1 MNLTKPIATPAFVI
15 DQAILEA
22 DLAVVREIADQ
33 ASCRMLYSPKACAL
47 TDVLRHVSRH
57 VDGFA
62 CSSPYE
68 LELIQRVCG
77 DAGSLHL
84 ISPLIKAE
92 TLEVFGDRLASVT
105 FNSLSQW
112 ERLGTK
118 ASARTRR
125 GLRINPQLSF
135 VRDQRYD
142 PCRRN
147 SKLGV
152 PVHDLA
158 ELARSDPGR
167 LEGIDGLHF
176 HTNCDAT
183 DFASLLATARHIEDE
198 IPHVLE
204 RMDWINLGGGYLF
217 TEANDLAD
225 FFEGVAIFRQRFGL
239 DVFIE
244 PGAALV
250 RRAGTIEATVHD
262 VLAGD
267 DLQIA
272 VLDTAVNH
280 MPEVFEFQFEPD
292 VLGHVDGG
300 LHGYILAGCTCMAG
314 DVFGE
319 YAFDIPL
326 AVGSRVTFLNMG
338 AYTISKAHRFNG
350 VGLPSIYLRWRDG
363 SLKLVR
369 EDSFEEFAHLSGV
382 AGRAVA

>member
-1 MNLTKPIATPAFVI
+1 MTTPIATPAFVI
-15 DQAILEA
+15 DQKALEA
-22 DLAVVREIADQ
+22 DLATIRGIADQ
-33 ASCRMLYSPKACAL
+33 ASCQLLYSPKACAL
-47 TDVLRHVSRH
+47 SDVLRLMSQN

-62 CSSPYE
+62 CSSHYE
-68 LELIQRVCG
+68 LKLIERVCG

-84 ISPLIKAE
+84 ISPLVEAE

-112 ERLGTK
+112 ERLGKK
-118 ASARTRR
+118 ASTQTRK
-125 GLRINPQLSF
+125 GLRINPQFSV
-135 VRDQRYD
+135 VRDPRYD
-142 PCRRN
+142 TCRRN

-176 HTNCDAT
+176 HTSCDET
-183 DFASLLATARHIEDE
+183 DFASLLATARHIEDV

-217 TEANDLAD
+217 TESNDLSD
-225 FFEGVAIFRQRFGL
+225 FFDGAAIFRQRFGL

-262 VLAGD
+262 ILGGD
-267 DLQIA
+267 DRQIA

-292 VLGHVDGG
+292 ILGHVAGG
-300 LHGYILAGCTCMAG
+300 LHSYILAGCTCMAG

-319 YAFDIPL
+319 YAFDMPL
-326 AVGSRVTFLNMG
+326 AVGSRLTFLNMG

-350 VGLPSIYLRWRDG
+350 VGLPSIYLRRRDG

-369 EDSFEEFAHLSGV
+369 EDSFEEFAQLSG
-382 AGRAVA
+382 AAERAVA

>member
-1 MNLTKPIATPAFVI
+1 MTSTTPIATPALVI
-15 DQAILEA
+15 DQKTLEA
-22 DLAVVREIADQ
+22 DLTAVRQIADQ
-33 ASCRMLYSPKACAL
+33 ASCQLLYSPKACAL
-47 TDVLRHVSRH
+47 ADVLQCMSAK

-68 LELIQRVCG
+68 LELIERVCG
-77 DAGSLHL
+77 DAPPLHL

-92 TLEVFGDRLASVT
+92 TLGEFGDRLASVT

-112 ERLGTK
+112 ERLGNK
-118 ASARTRR
+118 AATRTRQ

-176 HTNCDAT
+176 HTNCDET
-183 DFASLLATARHIEDE
+183 DFASLLATARHIADV

-217 TEANDLAD
+217 AEANNLAD
-225 FFEGVAIFRQRFGL
+225 FFDGVAIFRQRFGL
-239 DVFIE
+239 DVLIE

-250 RRAGTIEATVHD
+250 RQAGVIEATVHD
-262 VLAGD
+262 ILDGD

-272 VLDTAVNH
+272 VLDATVNH

-292 VLGHVDGG
+292 ILGHVAGG
-300 LHGYILAGCTCMAG
+300 LHGYILAGCTCLAG

-319 YAFDIPL
+319 YAFDMPL
-326 AVGSRVTFLNMG
+326 AVGSRLTFLNMG
-338 AYTISKAHRFNG
+338 AYTISKADRFNG
-350 VGLPSIYLRWRDG
+350 VGLPSIYLRRRDG
-363 SLKLVR
+363 SLLLVR
-369 EDSFEEFAHLSGV
+369 KDSFEEFAQLAGV
-382 AGRAVA
+382 CDHAVA

>member
-1 MNLTKPIATPAFVI
+1 MTVTTPIATPAFVI
-15 DQAILEA
+15 DQKTLDA
-22 DLAVVREIADQ
+22 DVAAVREIADQ
-33 ASCRMLYSPKACAL
+33 ASCQLLYSPKACAL
-47 TDVLRHVSRH
+47 SDVLQGVSQN

-62 CSSPYE
+62 CSSPFE
-68 LELIQRVCG
+68 LRLIERVCG
-77 DAGSLHL
+77 DAASLHL
-84 ISPLIKAE
+84 ISPLVEAE

-112 ERLGTK
+112 ERLGK
-118 ASARTRR
+118 EASARTRQ
-125 GLRINPQLSF
+125 GLRINPQLSL
-135 VRDQRYD
+135 VSDQRYD

-176 HTNCDAT
+176 HTNCDET
-183 DFASLLATARHIEDE
+183 DFASLLATARHIEDV

-225 FFEGVAIFRQRFGL
+225 FFDGAAIFRQRFGL

-262 VLAGD
+262 ILGGD

-292 VLGHVDGG
+292 ILGHVAGG
-300 LHGYILAGCTCMAG
+300 LHGYMLAGCTCMAG

-319 YAFDIPL
+319 YAFDMPL
-326 AVGSRVTFLNMG
+326 AVGSRVKFLNVG

-350 VGLPSIYLRWRDG
+350 VGLPSIYLRRRDG

-382 AGRAVA
+382 ADRAVA

>member
-1 MNLTKPIATPAFVI
+1 MTLTTPIATPAFVI
-15 DQAILEA
+15 DQKTLEA
-22 DLAVVREIADQ
+22 DLAAIREIADQ
-33 ASCRMLYSPKACAL
+33 ASCQLLYSPKACAL
-47 TDVLRHVSRH
+47 SDVLRLVSPN

-68 LELIQRVCG
+68 LKLIERVCG

-84 ISPLIKAE
+84 ISPLVKAE
-92 TLEVFGDRLASVT
+92 TLEGFGDRLASVT

-112 ERLGTK
+112 ERLGKT
-118 ASARTRR
+118 ASTRTRQ
-125 GLRINPQLSF
+125 GLRINPQLSV
-135 VRDQRYD
+135 VRDHRYD

-176 HTNCDAT
+176 HTSCDET
-183 DFASLLATARHIEDE
+183 DFASLLATARHIEDV

-204 RMDWINLGGGYLF
+204 RIDWINLGGGYLF
-217 TEANDLAD
+217 TEAHDLAD
-225 FFEGVAIFRQRFGL
+225 FYDGAAIFRQRFGL

-250 RRAGTIEATVHD
+250 RRAGTIVATVHD
-262 VLAGD
+262 ILGGD

-292 VLGHVDGG
+292 ILGHVASG

-319 YAFDIPL
+319 YAFDMPL
-326 AVGSRVTFLNMG
+326 AVGSRLTFLNMG

-350 VGLPSIYLRWRDG
+350 VGLPSIYLRRRDG
-363 SLKLVR
+363 SLNLVR
-369 EDSFEEFAHLSGV
+369 EDSFEEFAQLSGV
-382 AGRAVA
+382 AERAVA

>member
-22 DLAVVREIADQ
+22 DLTVVREIADQ

-92 TLEVFGDRLASVT
+92 TLEVFGDRLASVI

-112 ERLGTK
+112 ERLGKK

-350 VGLPSIYLRWRDG
+350 VGLPSIYLRRRDG

>member
-125 GLRINPQLSF
+125 GLRVNPQLSF

-239 DVFIE
+239 DVLIE

>member
-125 GLRINPQLSF
+125 GLRVNPQLSF

-350 VGLPSIYLRWRDG
+350 VGLPSIYLRRRDG

>member
-1 MNLTKPIATPAFVI
+1 MTLTKPIATPAFVI

-22 DLAVVREIADQ
+22 DLAVVREIADR

-92 TLEVFGDRLASVT
+92 TLEVFGDRLASVI

-112 ERLGTK
+112 ERLGKK

-125 GLRINPQLSF
+125 GLRVNPQLSF

-262 VLAGD
+262 VLVGD

-272 VLDTAVNH
+272 LLDTAVNH

-350 VGLPSIYLRWRDG
+350 VGLPSIYLRRRDG

>member
-1 MNLTKPIATPAFVI
+1 MTLTTPIATPAFVI
-15 DQAILEA
+15 DQETLEA
-22 DLAVVREIADQ
+22 DLAAIRRIADL
-33 ASCRMLYSPKACAL
+33 ASCQLLYSPKACAL
-47 TDVLRHVSRH
+47 SDVLQRVSKN

-68 LELIQRVCG
+68 LELVERVCG

-84 ISPLIKAE
+84 ISPLVKAE

-112 ERLGTK
+112 ERLGAK
-118 ASARTRR
+118 ASTRTRR

-176 HTNCDAT
+176 HTNCDET
-183 DFASLLATARHIEDE
+183 DFASLLATVRHIEDV

-204 RMDWINLGGGYLF
+204 RVDWINLGGGYLF
-217 TEANDLAD
+217 TEANDLVD
-225 FFEGVAIFRQRFGL
+225 FFDGAAIFRQRFGL

-262 VLAGD
+262 ILEGD
-267 DLQIA
+267 NLPIA

-292 VLGHVDGG
+292 ILGHVAGG
-300 LHGYILAGCTCMAG
+300 LHGYILAGCTCLAG

-326 AVGSRVTFLNMG
+326 AVGSRLTFLNMG

-350 VGLPSIYLRWRDG
+350 VGLPSIYLRRRDG
-363 SLKLVR
+363 SLKLVCK
-369 EDSFEEFAHLSGV
+369 DSFDEFARLSGV
-382 AGRAVA
+382 ADRAVV

>member
-1 MNLTKPIATPAFVI
+1 MTTPIATPAFVI
-15 DQAILEA
+15 DQKTLEA
-22 DLAVVREIADQ
+22 DLAAVREIADQ
-33 ASCRMLYSPKACAL
+33 ASCQLLYSPKACAL
-47 TDVLRHVSRH
+47 SDVLRIMSQN

-68 LELIQRVCG
+68 LELIERVCG

-84 ISPLIKAE
+84 ISPLVEAE

-112 ERLGTK
+112 ERLGKK
-118 ASARTRR
+118 ASIRTRQ

-135 VRDQRYD
+135 VRDPRYD

-176 HTNCDAT
+176 HTSCDET
-183 DFASLLATARHIEDE
+183 DFANLLATARHIEDV

-225 FFEGVAIFRQRFGL
+225 FFDGAAIFRRRFGL

-250 RRAGTIEATVHD
+250 RRAGTIVATVHD
-262 VLAGD
+262 MLGGD

-292 VLGHVDGG
+292 ILHHVAGG
-300 LHGYILAGCTCMAG
+300 SYGYVVAGCTCMAG
-314 DVFGE
+314 DIFGE
-319 YAFDIPL
+319 YAFDQPL
-326 AVGSRVTFLNMG
+326 AVGSRLTFPNMG
-338 AYTISKAHRFNG
+338 GYTISKAHRFNG
-350 VGLPSIYLRWRDG
+350 VGLPSIYLRRRDG
-363 SLKLVR
+363 SLKLIR
-369 EDSFEEFAHLSGV
+369 NDSFEEFAKLSGIDCH
-382 AGRAVA
+382 AAA

>member
-1 MNLTKPIATPAFVI
+1 MTSTTPIATPALVI
-15 DQAILEA
+15 DQKSLEA
-22 DLAVVREIADQ
+22 DLAAVREIADQ
-33 ASCRMLYSPKACAL
+33 ASCRLLYSPKACAL
-47 TDVLRHVSRH
+47 ADVLHCMAES

-68 LELIQRVCG
+68 LELIERVCG
-77 DAGSLHL
+77 DAAPLHL
-84 ISPLIKAE
+84 VSPLVKSE

-112 ERLGTK
+112 RRFGNLAAT
-118 ASARTRR
+118 RTRQ

-135 VRDQRYD
+135 VRDPRYD

-152 PVHDLA
+152 PVQDLA
-158 ELARSDPGR
+158 ELVRSDPGR
-167 LEGIDGLHF
+167 LKGIDGLHF
-176 HTNCDAT
+176 HTKCDET
-183 DFASLLATARHIEDE
+183 DFASLLATARHIEDV

-204 RMDWINLGGGYLF
+204 RIDWINLGGGYLF
-217 TEANDLAD
+217 TETNDLAD
-225 FFEGVAIFRQRFGL
+225 FFDGVAIFRERFGL
-239 DVFIE
+239 DVLIE

-262 VLAGD
+262 ILDGD
-267 DLQIA
+267 SLQIA
-272 VLDTAVNH
+272 VLDATVNH

-292 VLGHVDGG
+292 VLGHVAGG
-300 LHGYILAGCTCMAG
+300 LHGYMLAGCTCMAG

-319 YAFDIPL
+319 YAFDMPL
-326 AVGSRVTFLNMG
+326 GVGSRVTFLNMG

-350 VGLPSIYLRWRDG
+350 IGLPTIYLRRRDG

-369 EDSFEEFAHLSGV
+369 EDSFEEFAQLSGV
-382 AGRAVA
+382 ADHAVA

>member
-22 DLAVVREIADQ
+22 DLAAVREIADQ

-92 TLEVFGDRLASVT
+92 TLEVFGDRLASVI

-112 ERLGTK
+112 KRLGTK

-125 GLRINPQLSF
+125 GLRVNPQLSF

-300 LHGYILAGCTCMAG
+300 LHDYILAGCTCMAG

-338 AYTISKAHRFNG
+338 AYTISKAHHFNG
-350 VGLPSIYLRWRDG
+350 VGLPSIYLRRRDG

>member
-1 MNLTKPIATPAFVI
+1 MPSKTPIATPAMVI
-15 DQAILEA
+15 DQKTLEA
-22 DLAVVREIADQ
+22 DLAAVREIADQ
-33 ASCRMLYSPKACAL
+33 AACQLLYSPKACAL
-47 TDVLRHVSRH
+47 SDVLQSMSQK

-68 LELIQRVCG
+68 LELIERVCG
-77 DAGSLHL
+77 DAAALHL
-84 ISPLIKAE
+84 TSPLVKAE
-92 TLEVFGDRLASVT
+92 TLEEFGDRLASVT

-112 ERLGTK
+112 ERLANMVAT
-118 ASARTRR
+118 RTRQ

-135 VRDQRYD
+135 VRDPRYD

-176 HTNCDAT
+176 HTNCDET
-183 DFASLLATARHIEDE
+183 DFASLLATARHIEDV

-217 TEANDLAD
+217 TETNDLAD
-225 FFEGVAIFRQRFGL
+225 FFDSVAIFRQRFGL
-239 DVFIE
+239 DVLIE

-262 VLAGD
+262 ILDGD
-267 DLQIA
+267 DLPIA
-272 VLDTAVNH
+272 VLDATVNH
-280 MPEVFEFQFEPD
+280 MPEVYEFQFEPD
-292 VLGHVDGG
+292 VLGHVAGG
-300 LHGYILAGCTCMAG
+300 LHNYILAGCTCLAG

-319 YAFDIPL
+319 YAFDRPL
-326 AVGSRVTFLNMG
+326 AIGSRLTFLNMG

-350 VGLPSIYLRWRDG
+350 VGLPSIYLRRRDG

-369 EDSFEEFAHLSGV
+369 EDSFEEFAQLSGV
-382 AGRAVA
+382 ADRAVA